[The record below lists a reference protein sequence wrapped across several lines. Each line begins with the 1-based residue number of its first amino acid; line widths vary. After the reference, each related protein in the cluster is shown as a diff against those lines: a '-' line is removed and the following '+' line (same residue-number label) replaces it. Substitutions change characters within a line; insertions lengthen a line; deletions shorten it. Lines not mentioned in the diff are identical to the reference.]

1 MNNNDKTRPNY
12 LSTLLFTGGGGG
24 GSGTITVQDE
34 GSEISSS
41 VQTLNFVG
49 ADVQVLGSG
58 SLVSIYVPPPTFA
71 SHFNTNDGT
80 TTGTVSENIS
90 RTTTRIST
98 PTSEGTPFYTGG
110 WAATNKPTTLSTSA
124 TFTTGG
130 DVTGFSGDVSGDAT
144 ITVTVYGGSGG
155 TTSLETHTTST
166 IYQDGSYGS
175 GNITIT
181 ISNYATDTT
190 RYKASVSVTVALT
203 SISDLSDGGRYN
215 VVISMTTD
223 TTTDDGTTYT
233 YTQDGVFI
241 DTNPSTP
248 SISGTTTITETSGSV
263 STKHLSGVEYYIAG
277 SQFSVDVT
285 NIDNLN
291 RNTARTSANLSVDFS
306 NYHISD
312 VSQSPF
318 GSGSSFFSGWTNA
331 FDNTG
336 TDYSRTTFSI
346 NSGNFR
352 YRGTGANVQSRPTDA
367 WGDGS
372 YVSSSNASILIDT
385 HGTTST
391 DLVENFDD
399 ENRRQDSGFNSGAT
413 GGNWT
418 STDTLTSGEAMVIGG
433 QLIVPSAATLTS
445 GSANADWS
453 SYSPT
458 SGGSNPD
465 YSSLTAPVNYY
476 RTIVDSVG
484 SSRAGFTIVFSGS
497 FVSNA
502 TTDLANEDL
511 QIFISRIAS
520 TTGGKTGA
528 TNPDFLEIH
537 GSVYNF
543 STFDDGTT
551 DGYIRESSSSGNTV
565 NCTFGGFDCQ
575 DGFYMHIRI
584 NDDAI
589 KISSL
594 TVSFS

>member
-1 MNNNDKTRPNY
+1 VNNNDKTRPNY

-34 GSEISSS
+34 GTEISGS

-58 SLVSIYVPPPTFA
+58 SLVSIYIPPPTFA
-71 SHFNTNDGT
+71 SHFNTSDGT
-80 TTGTVSENIS
+80 TDGTVSENIARS
-90 RTTTRIST
+90 TTRIST
-98 PTSEGTPFYTGG
+98 PTSEGTPFATGG
-110 WAATNKPTTLSTSA
+110 WEGTNQSTTLSHSVTFVTAGEITGLGGDSYFVITMYDADGTTVLRTLTTSA
-124 TFTTGG
+124 ITGDG
-130 DVTGFSGDVSGDAT
+130 TYGDAYLN
-144 ITVTVYGGSGG
+144 VV
-155 TTSLETHTTST
+155 
-166 IYQDGSYGS
+166 
-175 GNITIT
+175 

-190 RYKASVSVTVALT
+190 RYKGDVTVNVEAQDILQDFY
-203 SISDLSDGGRYN
+203 SRSGGRYN

-223 TTTDDGTTYT
+223 TTTDDGSTYT
-233 YTQDGVFI
+233 YTQSDVFI
-241 DTNPSTP
+241 DLNPSTP
-248 SISGTTTITETSGSV
+248 SISGTTTIAETSGSV

-285 NIDNLN
+285 GIDDLN
-291 RNTARTSANLSVDFS
+291 ENTARTSNNLFIDFT
-306 NYHISD
+306 NYNISD
-312 VSQSPF
+312 VNQSPF
-318 GSGSSFFSGWTNA
+318 GTGSSFFSNWTNA

-336 TDYSRTTFSI
+336 TDYSRTNFSI

-352 YRGTGANVQSRPTDA
+352 YRGTGANVRSRPTDT
-367 WGDGS
+367 WGNGS

-385 HGTTST
+385 YGTTST
-391 DLVENFDD
+391 NLVENFTD

-418 STDTLTSGEAMVIGG
+418 STDSLTSGEAMVIGG

-458 SGGSNPD
+458 AGGSNPN

-520 TTGGKTGA
+520 TTGGKTGP
-528 TNPDFLEIH
+528 TNADFLEIH

-551 DGYIRESSSSGNTV
+551 DGHIRESSSSGNTV